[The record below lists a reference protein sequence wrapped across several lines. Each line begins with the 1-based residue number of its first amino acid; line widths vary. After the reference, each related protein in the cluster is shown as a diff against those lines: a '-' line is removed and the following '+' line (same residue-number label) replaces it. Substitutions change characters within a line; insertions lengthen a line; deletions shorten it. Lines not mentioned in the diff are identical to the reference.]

1 MTHALDPDNMFGA
14 IHDFSSNML
23 DAVEIGKK
31 ADLKQFDTPIRNI
44 VLAGM
49 GGSAIGGDVNRVLLK
64 NQLSI
69 PFVVSRHYG
78 LPNWVNENTLV
89 ICSSYSGN
97 TEETLSATDQALDV
111 GAQIVGISTGGQITE
126 KLNGAG
132 KDVVKIPSGLQ
143 PRAALAFSFIPML
156 YILHKYGLINHNW
169 ETDLISSI
177 PFLKNMTALYCQDND
192 LNPAYGMAQKI
203 HSKIPIIYGESEG
216 TSVVALR
223 YKGQFC
229 ENAKMPAY
237 HNELPELNHNEIVG
251 WEKNES
257 LFKDMVLLWLKD
269 EDDHTRV
276 KYRQTISENILK
288 DLSLN
293 QETIQC
299 SGSNRLERFL
309 HMIHYGDW
317 LSYWCAIAHGV
328 DPSPV
333 VKISKLKNELEALT

>member
-1 MTHALDPDNMFGA
+1 MRHSLDPANMFGA
-14 IHDFSSNML
+14 ISRFSNNML
-23 DAVEIGKK
+23 DAIEIGKN
-31 ADLKQFDTPIRNI
+31 AELKPLAKPIHNI

-64 NQLSI
+64 KQLSV
-69 PFVVSRHYG
+69 PFVVSRHYI

-97 TEETLSATDQALDV
+97 TEETLASTDQAIAE
-111 GAQIVGISTGGQITE
+111 GAQMVGISTGGKITE
-126 KLNGAG
+126 KLESIG
-132 KDVVKIPSGLQ
+132 KDVVKIPTGLQ

-156 YILHKYGLINHNW
+156 YILHKYGLINNNW
-169 ETDLISSI
+169 ESNLISSI
-177 PFLKNMTALYCQDND
+177 PFLASKTHEYNQEND
-192 LNPAYGMAQKI
+192 SNPAYEMAQNI
-203 HSKIPIIYGESEG
+203 HTKIPIIYGESEW
-216 TSVVALR
+216 TSIIALR

-237 HNELPELNHNEIVG
+237 LNELPELNHNEIVG
-251 WEKNES
+251 WEKNDH

-269 EDDHTRV
+269 DDDHTRV
-276 KYRQTISENILK
+276 KYRQSISQSILN
-288 DLSLN
+288 DLSIH
-293 QETIQC
+293 QETIEC
-299 SGSNRLERFL
+299 KGENRIERFL

-333 VKISKLKNELEALT
+333 VKISKLKDELETLE

>member
-1 MTHALDPDNMFGA
+1 MAHALDPYNMFGA
-14 IHDFSSNML
+14 ISGFSSNML
-23 DAVEIGKK
+23 DAIEIGKNVE
-31 ADLKQFDTPIRNI
+31 LKPFDKPIHNI

-64 NQLSI
+64 NQLSV
-69 PFVVSRHYG
+69 PFVVSRHYV

-97 TEETLSATDQALDV
+97 TEETLAATDQAITA
-111 GAQIVGISTGGQITE
+111 GAQLVGISTGGKITE
-126 KLNGAG
+126 KLEAVG
-132 KDVVKIPSGLQ
+132 KDVVKIPTGLQ

-156 YILHKYGLINHNW
+156 YILHKYGLIDKNW

-177 PFLKNMTALYCQDND
+177 PFLESKTQDYNQED
-192 LNPAYGMAQKI
+192 ESNPAYQMAKNI
-203 HSKIPIIYGESEG
+203 HSKIPVIYGESEW
-216 TSVVALR
+216 TSIIALR

-251 WEKNES
+251 WEKNDH

-269 EDDHTRV
+269 SDDHTRV
-276 KYRQTISENILK
+276 KYRQSISQSILN
-288 DLSLN
+288 DLPIH
-293 QETIQC
+293 QEKIE
-299 SGSNRLERFL
+299 SKGKNRIERFL

-333 VKISKLKNELEALT
+333 AKISKLKNELEALE